1 MILATALRNFE
12 YIHASRWET
21 YFVKDIAAS
30 RIDNGP
36 GSKLPGS
43 ILSDLKLQ
51 MTRDNAPRVFYT
63 DIDLLGSFDPFL
75 MTKGEGRTPTR
86 GTTREKAEKVR
97 DRAAAFRMAL
107 KRFYFAILGGLA
119 IVIPVFIIALG
130 DVPTKNMVTIS
141 VAIFLFAL
149 IVAWASTASPE
160 NLLGATAAYA
170 AVLMVFMSQG

>member
-1 MILATALRNFE
+1 M
-12 YIHASRWET
+12 
-21 YFVKDIAAS
+21 AAS

-43 ILSDLKLQ
+43 ILSDLNLQ
-51 MTRDNAPRVFYT
+51 LTTDASPEALYT
-63 DIDLLGSFDPFL
+63 DTDLLGSFDPLL
-75 MTKGEGRTPTR
+75 MERDHGKPTTR

-97 DRAAAFRMAL
+97 KRTAEFRMAL
-107 KRFYFAILGGLA
+107 KRFYFAIIGGLA
-119 IVIPVFIIALG
+119 IVIPVLIIALG

-149 IVAWASTASPE
+149 VVAWASAASPE

-170 AVLMVFMSQG
+170 AVLMVFISQG